1 MQRDLPGK
9 PSGRSPLPYHLPS
22 QGYIQTVLHDDV
34 NGIDQ
39 FLGSAILQEIAGA
52 PALSILMRNPDPNAW
67 KGPGLANPE
76 SSARIRLVA
85 SIHSDQAC

>member
-1 MQRDLPGK
+1 MNN
-9 PSGRSPLPYHLPS
+9 
-22 QGYIQTVLHDDV
+22 V

-39 FLGSAILQEIAGA
+39 FLGSAILQEIAGS

-67 KGPGLANPE
+67 KGQDRNPE

-85 SIHSDQAC
+85 SIPFRSGMLISMMINRAEVS